1 MTKKHKDTRKPLS
14 EEFETFPVV
23 VLVGRANVGKSTLFN
38 TILEQKK
45 AVTSRMPGTTR
56 DVNYGLCQWRGVPF
70 LMVDTGGYVPPEHAR
85 SERAS
90 DVDAKVAE
98 HARRMIQA
106 ADVVLFLTD
115 RREGFNPDDRR
126 YARDV
131 RKLTHAP
138 VVLVVNKADQKTVAE
153 NMEWNEWSALGIGA
167 SQYISAVS
175 GRGTGD
181 LLDAIV
187 PLFPE
192 KKIKHPMAQA
202 EQEIR
207 VAIVGRTNVGKSSIF
222 NRLIGEERMI
232 VSPQPHTTREPQD
245 TLVVADDLTL
255 RVIDTVGMR
264 KKSRVIS
271 RIDRE
276 GLTRSIA
283 AIERAD
289 IVILVLESTVTPS
302 KQESRLVG
310 IAKERGAALII
321 VVNKWDLVEEKTTK
335 TPKAYEDFFRQYFK
349 GALWAP
355 VIFISA
361 LTGQRITRIVDMV
374 RLCVDNRNRNI
385 PQEDLDAFLARAIAH
400 QKPVWQRGK
409 KKPVIH
415 GFRQTASRP
424 PTFALSVN
432 DRQSITFAYLRYL
445 ENRFREM
452 YDFIGTPIRI
462 HTEASDKKS
471 RV

>member
-1 MTKKHKDTRKPLS
+1 MSNKKNDTRKPLS
-14 EEFETFPVV
+14 QEFETFPVV
-23 VLVGRANVGKSTLFN
+23 VLVGRTNVGKSTLFN

-45 AVTSRMPGTTR
+45 AVTSRVPGTTR

-70 LMVDTGGYVPPEHAR
+70 LLVDTGGYVAPEHAR
-85 SERAS
+85 SKNAS
-90 DVDAKVAE
+90 DVDAKIAD
-98 HARRMIQA
+98 HARRMIRA

-115 RREGFNPDDRR
+115 QREGFNPDDRR
-126 YARDV
+126 YVRDV
-131 RKLTHAP
+131 RKFTHAP
-138 VVLVVNKADQKTVAE
+138 VVLAVNKADQKTVAE
-153 NMEWNEWSALGIGA
+153 NMEWSEWSALGLGA
-167 SQYISAVS
+167 PQYVSAIS

-181 LLDAIV
+181 MLDMLI

-192 KKIKHPMAQA
+192 KKIKHLTAQNDP
-202 EQEIR
+202 EIR
-207 VAIVGRTNVGKSSIF
+207 VAIVGRTNVGKSSIL
-222 NRLIGEERMI
+222 NRLIGEERVI

-245 TLVVADDLTL
+245 TLIVADGLTL

-289 IVILVLESTVTPS
+289 VVILVLESTVTPS
-302 KQESRLVG
+302 KQESRLVS
-310 IAKERGAALII
+310 IAKEHGAALII
-321 VVNKWDLVEEKTTK
+321 VVNKWDLVAEKTTK

-361 LTGQRITRIVDMV
+361 LTGQRVARIIDMI
-374 RLCVDNRNRNI
+374 RYCEENRSRSI
-385 PQEDLDAFLARAIAH
+385 VQEELDVFLARTIAH

-415 GFRQTASRP
+415 AFRQTASRP

-445 ENRFREM
+445 ENRFRGV

-462 HTEASDKKS
+462 HTEVRDKKS